1 MMVELH
7 LEMDDLQPAQWK
19 LATLAQVEVVQQRV
33 PVQKFVEMEK
43 S

>member
-19 LATLAQVEVVQQRV
+19 LVILAQVGVVQL
-33 PVQKFVEMEK
+33 PVYALKFVEMEK
-43 S
+43 